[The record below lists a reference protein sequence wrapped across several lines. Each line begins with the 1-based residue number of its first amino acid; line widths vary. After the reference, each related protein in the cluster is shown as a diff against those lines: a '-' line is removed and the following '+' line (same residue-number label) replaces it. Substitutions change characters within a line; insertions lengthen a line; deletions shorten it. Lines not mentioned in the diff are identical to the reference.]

1 MAFVGKFNK
10 ERITAAFII
19 CVLLFLVYAGIKV
32 INLVNV
38 IQNVQASTDTG
49 VFIKMA
55 SKPIWSTAFLCGSR
69 PFTVPL
75 LYKLFNSNFILIAIF
90 QTIFSLLSWSFLA
103 FQISKTIHSIWLKIF
118 AFTLVLLF
126 SLSENIIGWDSV
138 MLSESI
144 SLSLMALFLAG
155 WLWLLSGWKWQKVI
169 FLVVI
174 AFLWTFSRES
184 NAWIILMV
192 AGITTLIAVWKRSY
206 RRYLIIAGIFFIFFG
221 ANEVSSNIG
230 RRWEFPFLNVIAQR
244 ILPDKENTSFFSKNG
259 MPVTPALTRRSGQWA
274 SSENWA
280 FYRDPALEK
289 FRVWLH
295 NNGKSC
301 YIRWLLSRPY
311 QTLKEPISNRQRL
324 LTFEG
329 RNYFFP
335 GFSPVLPTIL
345 DSVIYPNDH
354 LSFVILILLSV
365 NVIAIGLTI
374 VARAYRYN
382 PVWVVLL
389 SMSLLV
395 YPHAFLVWHGDA
407 MEIGRHSLQVGVQL
421 YLCMWILILLTMDH
435 ILAAKSRDKG
445 G

>member
-1 MAFVGKFNK
+1 MAKFHQD
-10 ERITAAFII
+10 RISVTFTI
-19 CVLLFLVYAGIKV
+19 CIVLFLIYAGIKV
-32 INLVNV
+32 INLANV
-38 IQNVQASTDTG
+38 IQNVQGSTDTG

-55 SKPIWSTAFLCGSR
+55 SRPIWSAAFLCGSR

-75 LYKLFNSNFILIAIF
+75 LYKLFNSNFILIAVF
-90 QTIFSLLSWSFLA
+90 QAIFSLLSWSFLA

-144 SLSLMALFLAG
+144 SLSLMALFFAS
-155 WLWLLSGWKWQKVI
+155 WFWLLSGWKWSKVM
-169 FLVVI
+169 FLVVV
-174 AFLWTFSRES
+174 ALFWTFSHET
-184 NAWIILMV
+184 NVWIILMV
-192 AGITTLIAVWKRSY
+192 AGITTVIGVWKSSC
-206 RRYLIIAGIFFIFFG
+206 RRYLVVAGIFLVFFG
-221 ANEVSSNIG
+221 VNEVSSNVG

-244 ILPDKENTSFFSKNG
+244 ILPDKENTSFFSKCG
-259 MPVTPALTRRSGQWA
+259 MPITPALTRMSGQWA
-274 SSENWA
+274 GSENWA
-280 FYRDPALEK
+280 FYKDPELEG

-295 NNGKSC
+295 TSGKSS

-329 RNYFFP
+329 RNYFSL
-335 GFSPVLPTIL
+335 GFSPILPTIL

-354 LSFVILILLSV
+354 LSFVILILLSI
-365 NVIAIGLTI
+365 NLLAIGLTI
-374 VARAYRYN
+374 MARAYRYN
-382 PVWVVLL
+382 PIWIVLI

-407 MEIGRHSLQVGVQL
+407 MEIGRHSLQVGAQF
-421 YLCMWILILLTMDH
+421 YLCMWLVILLTVDY
-435 ILAAKSRDKG
+435 IIAAKSRDKG
-445 G
+445 